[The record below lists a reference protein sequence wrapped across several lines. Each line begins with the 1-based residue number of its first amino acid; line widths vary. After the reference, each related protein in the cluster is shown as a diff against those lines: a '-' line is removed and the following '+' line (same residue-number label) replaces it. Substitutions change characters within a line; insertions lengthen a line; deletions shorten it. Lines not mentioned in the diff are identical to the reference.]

1 MIHEKL
7 LHYIWQHKLFT
18 AQALHTSDGQQI
30 EVIDVGK
37 LNTDAGPD
45 FFNAKIKI
53 NNTLWVGN
61 VEIHIRASDWQK
73 HGHQH
78 DKAYDSVV
86 LHVVH
91 QIDGTTLRSNGE
103 QIPQAELQFPA
114 SIVDK
119 YESLQANTQWIAC
132 ASNLSEVDAFHIR
145 AWITACLSERLSHK
159 AEMIYALLRENANN
173 WEEAFYITLAR
184 NFGFGVNSDAFEAL
198 AKSLPLSYLG
208 KHKDNLFQLEALL
221 FGQAGLLE
229 TDSSTADEYQSALL
243 KEYRF
248 LQAKFD
254 LKPLHAS
261 RWKLLR
267 LRPSNFP
274 HIRLAQFAALVHQSS
289 KLFSKMLENPSLEY
303 LESLFVCRP
312 SDYWRTH
319 YLFGEESAAK
329 DKKLGK
335 SASEVILI
343 NTVIPFLF
351 CYGQSKQNE
360 TLQESALALLEQ
372 LPAEKNSI
380 ITQWQAHGIEAQS
393 AYDSQALLQW
403 KRNYCEKKDCLRC
416 AIGHKVLKSF

>member
-7 LHYIWQHKLFT
+7 LHYIWQHKLFS
-18 AQALHTSDGQQI
+18 AHALQTSTGQQI

-53 NNTLWVGN
+53 DNTLWVGN

-86 LHVVH
+86 LHMVH
-91 QIDGTTLRSNGE
+91 QLDAETTRSNGE
-103 QIPQAELQFPA
+103 LIPQAELLFPA
-114 SIVDK
+114 SILDK
-119 YESLQANTQWIAC
+119 YESLQANMQWIAC
-132 ASNLSEVDAFHIR
+132 APNLSEVDAFHIR

-159 AEMIYALLRENANN
+159 AEMIYALLRDNANN

-208 KHKDNLFQLEALL
+208 KHKDNMFQLEALL

-289 KLFSKMLENPSLEY
+289 KLFSKMLENTSLEY

-312 SDYWRTH
+312 SDYWRIH
-319 YLFGEESAAK
+319 YLFAEESAAK

-335 SASEVILI
+335 SAIEVILI

-360 TLQESALALLEQ
+360 TLQETALALLEQ

-416 AIGHKVLKSF
+416 AIGHKVLCVK